1 MRTSDWS
8 SDVCSSDLKCADFFR
23 RDGTRR
29 AAGDLGTM
37 KAIERA
43 LASQPFVPEPIEER
57 PHRRQ
62 FPRGRCIRKPS
73 NTPLPK
79 ERANILKRHTLNA
92 VPRYRPSIMSFQKI
106 DAPVGGREVGAV
118 GMDRSAQVEPKPLAL
133 PPRTR

>member
-73 NTPLPK
+73 NTDRKSVVEGQSESVRVDLGGVRIMK
-79 ERANILKRHTLNA
+79 KKNSILEYNILLSLTSL
-92 VPRYRPSIMSFQKI
+92 YI
-106 DAPVGGREVGAV
+106 
-118 GMDRSAQVEPKPLAL
+118 
-133 PPRTR
+133 

>member
-79 ERANILKRHTLNA
+79 ERANILKRHILKA
-92 VPRYRPSIMSFQKI
+92 GRRPRPAIMTFQKN
-106 DAPVGGREVGAV
+106 DEPGGGRRRVPGGGDREMGGA
-118 GMDRSAQVEPKPLAL
+118 GLREGGWGDEE
-133 PPRTR
+133 